1 LSTLHRLLNL
11 VSDAGHA
18 NDSASKLTFGTA
30 EIKATTDTTTDDR
43 RSSSEWSGNEMNNL
57 LQQEL
62 MDIVPFLNSS
72 DGLDLDFN
80 GQDDVLNFEHGST
93 FSPKGS
99 DQQTTLPSNR
109 VLGELANFMVD
120 DASMTLA
127 IKRFLSE
134 SEDDIRAQ
142 RNLDDLNRQL
152 FLLCEFHINNFLVR
166 HGSSFDDLI
175 KGMIEKN
182 IKAPRN
188 ANFGLILL
196 CSVADGNSLSK
207 KGGGSSSSG
216 GGGDG
221 KEAAPDLSKPVV
233 DLNQRAQQILAV
245 KQVCCQQGVAPT
257 ASCDG
262 CKHSWIADPQP
273 LNGTRDRW
281 WTFLSVPWLA
291 RKVIKFMLS
300 AVELKISTED
310 LSAPVLHVDIRSR
323 LGSISQLKFILDGK
337 RHSFEFGQT
346 LMFGLL
352 SVPSHGTGSYQAT
365 FVQTGAVTSIRIE
378 RMLAARQDITPV
390 HVIHFP
396 TSDNLDLMRLE
407 NIVIDA
413 KGEVVH
419 SHTEA
424 FRRYA

>member
-207 KGGGSSSSG
+207 KGGSSSSSG
-216 GGGDG
+216 GGGGGGDDG

-233 DLNQRAQQILAV
+233 DLNQRAQQIHAV
-245 KQVCCQQGVAPT
+245 KQVC
-257 ASCDG
+257 
-262 CKHSWIADPQP
+262 
-273 LNGTRDRW
+273 
-281 WTFLSVPWLA
+281 
-291 RKVIKFMLS
+291 
-300 AVELKISTED
+300 
-310 LSAPVLHVDIRSR
+310 
-323 LGSISQLKFILDGK
+323 
-337 RHSFEFGQT
+337 
-346 LMFGLL
+346 
-352 SVPSHGTGSYQAT
+352 
-365 FVQTGAVTSIRIE
+365 
-378 RMLAARQDITPV
+378 
-390 HVIHFP
+390 
-396 TSDNLDLMRLE
+396 
-407 NIVIDA
+407 
-413 KGEVVH
+413 
-419 SHTEA
+419 
-424 FRRYA
+424 